1 MKMDIYR
8 IEQMLNGSASR
19 DEIGERN
26 PSGVQGFLY
35 NAFNGMENSYGPTA
49 VHKKSL
55 ATSKSLFAKANMAVD
70 QLSKVSIPAIE
81 KALKQAGA
89 PYINGE

>member
-1 MKMDIYR
+1 
-8 IEQMLNGSASR
+8 
-19 DEIGERN
+19 
-26 PSGVQGFLY
+26 
-35 NAFNGMENSYGPTA
+35 MENSYGPTA